1 MLVITRVPAI
11 CSSDLTRRTPI
22 IDQESNQQ
30 EQFHKSTK
38 NKLFLEFDGL
48 YIVPKHIIKR
58 TRGENDK
65 QGEASEDI
73 EVKFQ

>member
-1 MLVITRVPAI
+1 MTRVPAI

-22 IDQESNQQ
+22 IDQESNQH
-30 EQFHKSTK
+30 ERFHKSAE
-38 NKLFLEFDGL
+38 NELFLEFDGV

-58 TRGENDK
+58 TRGENDQ
-65 QGEASEDI
+65 QGEASEDV